1 MAVAGRRSVVAV
13 AAAGLVVSSFGGPAS
28 AAPATANAPAAVP
41 AVDTS
46 ALTASARAALD
57 LQAAP
62 VVTVASTAIWAFD
75 APKVTLRV
83 DAKVKAKPV
92 VTRRAVAATRK
103 AAVASR
109 SAVRTAAP
117 APAAAPPA
125 SGAFIAQ
132 ISPAAMA
139 GVIASSPV
147 LQVAARYVGVPY
159 VWGGTTPAGFDCS
172 GFTSYVFAQLGRPIS
187 RTAASQRTAGT
198 EVSRANAQPGDI
210 IWTPDHVGIYAGGNF
225 QIDEPRPGKSIQF
238 RSIWQTNP
246 VFIRVAG

>member
-13 AAAGLVVSSFGGPAS
+13 AAAGLVVSSFGGPAT
-28 AAPATANAPAAVP
+28 AAPATANAAAAVP

-83 DAKVKAKPV
+83 DAKVKAKPA
-92 VTRRAVAATRK
+92 VTRRAVAA
-103 AAVASR
+103 SR
-109 SAVRTAAP
+109 STVRTAAP
-117 APAAAPPA
+117 APAAAAPVA
-125 SGAFIAQ
+125 SGKYVAQ

-187 RTAASQRTAGT
+187 RTAATQRSAGT
-198 EVSRANAQPGDI
+198 EVSRANALPGDL
-210 IWTPDHVGIYAGGNF
+210 IWTPGHVGIYAGGNF

-246 VFIRVAG
+246 VFIRVVG